1 LLKLQVKVVEVM
13 GRRSLLLFGQAGMF
27 VFYAVMTIS
36 FRFEVRLIS
45 RDTFHSLFAR
55 KRWHLSVQTEHDCKL
70 SKTVMKD
77 HV

>member
-1 LLKLQVKVVEVM
+1 M

-27 VFYAVMTIS
+27 VFYAVMTVS
-36 FRFEVRLIS
+36 FRFEVRFLS
-45 RDTFHSLFAR
+45 KDSSTLTFIVFLSE
-55 KRWHLSVQTEHDCKL
+55 KKWHLSVQTEHDCKL

>member
-1 LLKLQVKVVEVM
+1 M

-36 FRFEVRLIS
+36 FRFEVRLIK
-45 RDTFHSLFAR
+45 TLCLFAR
-55 KRWHLSVQTEHDCKL
+55 KRWHLRVQTERDCKL
-70 SKTVMKD
+70 SRTVMKD

>member
-1 LLKLQVKVVEVM
+1 M

-36 FRFEVRLIS
+36 FRFEVRLIK
-45 RDTFHSLFAR
+45 TFIFQEILLQSLFAR
-55 KRWHLSVQTEHDCKL
+55 KRWHLSVQAERDCKL
-70 SKTVMKD
+70 CRTVMKD

>member
-1 LLKLQVKVVEVM
+1 M

-36 FRFEVRLIS
+36 FRFEVRLIK
-45 RDTFHSLFAR
+45 TLCPFAR
-55 KRWHLSVQTEHDCKL
+55 KRWHLSVQTERDCKL
-70 SKTVMKD
+70 SRTVMKD